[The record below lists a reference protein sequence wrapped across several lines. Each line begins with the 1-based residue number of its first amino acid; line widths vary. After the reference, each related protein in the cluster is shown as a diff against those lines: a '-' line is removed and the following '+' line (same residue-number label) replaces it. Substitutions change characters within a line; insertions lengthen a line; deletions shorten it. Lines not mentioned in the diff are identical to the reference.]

1 MNRQR
6 SKFAALM
13 LNIIPGLGHLYWGR
27 KVRGFFYF
35 LSSLGIMGIGALAS
49 AGTIDDAPLG
59 IAFGL
64 SFMIWCISM
73 FDLIGAAL
81 NGSPKRESG
90 QPKGAYRG
98 PGHAAPQGQAYYG
111 DYADEPSYRAD
122 RMRMEEGMPPHM
134 EFGADEMPG
143 YPPYPPIGQGHMLRE
158 PEYFSDSQRFLTIL
172 LSFIPGL
179 GHLYMG
185 LIQRGVSFLA
195 AFFGL
200 TTVLVFITG
209 FTGEESFLLFL
220 GVLPIIWVYGMFDA
234 VQLAERKRRGE
245 KLRDYSLIAKW
256 DIGNE
261 SGRKSRT
268 MGLLLAVVP
277 GASHMYLG
285 LMKRGAQFMI
295 LFFGS
300 IYVLDVLGLS
310 LFLFLAPLIWF
321 YAFFDALQQVGRYGQ
336 EALQDRALLD
346 NKFADRKWLG
356 VLLVLLGSY
365 YIFDSIL
372 IPFFFQYLPS
382 YIKAYLYEAEPY
394 IRNTLVAL
402 LLIGGG
408 FKLMR
413 GSKRVK
419 A

>member
-6 SKFAALM
+6 SIFAALM
-13 LNIIPGLGHLYWGR
+13 LNVIPGLGHLYWGR
-27 KVRGFFYF
+27 RVRSFFYF
-35 LSSLGIMGIGALAS
+35 LMSMGILGIGLLS
-49 AGTIDDAPLG
+49 AMNSYGDGGLG
-59 IAFGL
+59 VAFGI

-73 FDLIGAAL
+73 FDLVGAVL
-81 NGSPKRESG
+81 NSAPKREAG
-90 QPKGAYRG
+90 QMGGAYYR
-98 PGHAAPQGQAYYG
+98 PDHVPPREQEYYG
-111 DYADEPSYRAD
+111 DYP
-122 RMRMEEGMPPHM
+122 
-134 EFGADEMPG
+134 DEMPG
-143 YPPYPPIGQGHMLRE
+143 YPPIGQGHMLRE

-172 LSFIPGL
+172 LSFLPGL

-200 TTVLVFITG
+200 TTVLIFITG
-209 FTGEESFLLFL
+209 FTGAESFLLFL

-234 VQLAERKRRGE
+234 VQLAEKKRRGE
-245 KLRDYSLIAKW
+245 KLQDYSLIAKW
-256 DIGNE
+256 DMGSE

-277 GASHMYLG
+277 GAAHMYLG

-336 EALQDRALLD
+336 EALQDRALLG

-372 IPFFFQYLPS
+372 IPVFFQHLPS

-394 IRNTLVAL
+394 VRNTLVAL

-408 FKLMR
+408 FKLML
-413 GSKRVK
+413 GSKR
-419 A
+419 AEG

>member
-27 KVRGFFYF
+27 KIRSFFYF
-35 LSSLGIMGIGALAS
+35 LI
-49 AGTIDDAPLG
+49 PLG
-59 IAFGL
+59 ILGIGGLASIDSYDHTPLGVAFGL

-73 FDLIGAAL
+73 FDLLGAVL
-81 NGSPKRESG
+81 NGFPKRETG
-90 QPKGAYRG
+90 QTKGAYRG
-98 PGHAAPQGQAYYG
+98 PGHTAPQGQAYYG
-111 DYADEPSYRAD
+111 DYADEASYRAD

-134 EFGADEMPG
+134 EFGSDEMPD

-172 LSFIPGL
+172 LSFMPGL

-209 FTGEESFLLFL
+209 FTGDESFLLFL

-245 KLRDYSLIAKW
+245 KLQDYSLIAKW
-256 DIGNE
+256 DMGSE
-261 SGRKSRT
+261 GGRKSRT

-285 LMKRGAQFMI
+285 LMKRGVQFMI

-300 IYVLDVLGLS
+300 IYILDILGLS
-310 LFLFLAPLIWF
+310 LFLFLVPLIWF

-336 EALQDRALLD
+336 EALSDRPLIANFD
-346 NKFADRKWLG
+346 ANRVWIG
-356 VLLVLLGSY
+356 VLLVALGLY
-365 YIFDSIL
+365 YVLKTIIMPVLSVHVQPIASL
-372 IPFFFQYLPS
+372 
-382 YIKAYLYEAEPY
+382 LYEAEPY
-394 IRNTLVAL
+394 IRNAVVAL

-408 FKLMR
+408 VKLL
-413 GSKRVK
+413 RVSERAK

>member
-6 SKFAALM
+6 SKFVALM
-13 LNIIPGLGHLYWGR
+13 LNVIPGLGHLYWGR
-27 KVRGFFYF
+27 RIRSFFYF
-35 LSSLGIMGIGALAS
+35 LTALGIAGIGVMAS
-49 AGTIDDAPLG
+49 IDTYDDAPLG
-59 IAFGL
+59 ISFGL

-73 FDLIGAAL
+73 FDLIGAVL
-81 NGSPKRESG
+81 NSSPKQESQQTRG
-90 QPKGAYRG
+90 YYR
-98 PGHAAPQGQAYYG
+98 PDHVPPQGQGHYG
-111 DYADEPSYRAD
+111 EYPDEASYRAG

-134 EFGADEMPG
+134 EFGSDEMPG
-143 YPPYPPIGQGHMLRE
+143 YSPYPPIGQGHMLRE

-245 KLRDYSLIAKW
+245 KLQDYSLIAKW
-256 DIGNE
+256 DMGSE
-261 SGRKSRT
+261 GGRKSRT

-277 GASHMYLG
+277 GAAHMYLG
-285 LMKRGAQFMI
+285 LMKRGVQFMI

-300 IYVLDVLGLS
+300 IYILDILGLS
-310 LFLFLAPLIWF
+310 LFLFLVPLIWF

-336 EALQDRALLD
+336 EALSDRPLIANFD
-346 NKFADRKWLG
+346 ANRVWIG
-356 VLLVLLGSY
+356 VLLVALGLY
-365 YIFDSIL
+365 YVLKTIIMPVLSVHMQPIASL
-372 IPFFFQYLPS
+372 
-382 YIKAYLYEAEPY
+382 LYEAEPY
-394 IRNTLVAL
+394 IRNAVVAL

-408 FKLMR
+408 FKLL
-413 GSKRVK
+413 RVSERAK